1 MLTDK
6 QLDRMSFR
14 MFVIFVRHVPLKG
27 RPIFVPR
34 VDIHGHAIAY
44 PSKAS
49 AAADLYNLR
58 TYNGKRNVTLLKVGR
73 IT

>member
-14 MFVIFVRHVPLKG
+14 MYVIYVKRTMLDG
-27 RPIFVPR
+27 RNIFVPHT
-34 VDIHGHAIAY
+34 DIRGHAIAY

-49 AAADLYNLR
+49 AATDLYNLR
-58 TYNGKRNVTLLKVGR
+58 TYTGKRRVTLLKVGR
-73 IT
+73 IS